1 MSRKFPFYK
10 QLDAMDCGPT
20 CLRMVAKHYGKHYS
34 LETLRQKS
42 FIGRE
47 GVSLLGIST
56 AAESIGFRTIGVHI
70 SFLQLCEAP
79 LPCIVHWRQNHFVV
93 VYKIQCTMN
102 NVQCTKGDVPKGTVY
117 VTDPAQGLVKFTVQ
131 EFLSGWLSTKT
142 EGQDEGVA
150 LLLEPTPDFYA
161 AEDEKQD
168 KTKLRFV
175 LQYLKPYKK
184 LIVQLFL
191 GMLLGTLLQLIFPFL
206 TQTIVDYGIGNNNL
220 SFVVV
225 ILIAQLTLYVA
236 QTAVEFIRSWILLHI
251 STRINIS
258 IISDFLIKLMKL
270 PIGFF
275 DTKMIGD
282 IMQRIGD
289 HSRIEAFLTS
299 STLNTL
305 FSFVNLIVFSI
316 VLALYNLKL
325 FMVFLVA
332 SILYVLW
339 ITIFLKKRKE
349 LDYKRF
355 AQASAEQSNLYQL
368 ITGMQEIKLN
378 NCEKQKR
385 WEWENIQAKLF
396 RVSIKGLAL
405 SQYQQSGAFFINET
419 KNILISFVSAAAVIK
434 GDMTLGMMTAVQYI
448 IGQLNAPI
456 IQMIGFIQSAQDAK
470 ISLER
475 LGEIHNR
482 EDEGFQCTM
491 YNEQCTMIGD
501 MSNPDVVGTYRIR
514 PTDLRVEN
522 VTFRYDEL
530 SDNVLENITLEIPA
544 GKVTAIVGMSGS
556 GKTTIVKLL
565 LGFYPPKKG
574 EIFAGSTNLKN
585 IRPSDWRARCGA
597 VMQDGFIFSD
607 TIARNIAVGEEH
619 IDTQRLINAVRV
631 ANIEEMIDALPLGY
645 NTKIGQEGKGI
656 SQGQRQ
662 RILIA
667 RAVYKNPDFLF
678 FDEATNALDANN
690 EKVIM
695 ENLQQFF
702 KGRTVVVVAH
712 RLSTVKNAEQIVVL
726 NHGRIVEVGT
736 HEQLTALRGEYFELV
751 RNQLEMGNS

>member
-1 MSRKFPFYK
+1 MSRRFPFYH
-10 QLDAMDCGPT
+10 QLDTMDCGPT
-20 CLRMVAKHYGKHYS
+20 CLRMIAKHYGKYYS
-34 LETLRQKS
+34 LDTLRQKS
-42 FIGRE
+42 YIGRE
-47 GVSLLGIST
+47 GVSMLGISA

-70 SFLQLCEAP
+70 TFQQLCEAP
-79 LPCIVHWRQNHFVV
+79 LPCIIHWKQNHFIV
-93 VYKIQCTMN
+93 VYKISRIGNKEQS
-102 NVQCTKGDVPKGTVY
+102 TKKGGVVY
-117 VTDPAQGLVKFTVQ
+117 VADPAQGKIKFSVQ
-131 EFLSGWLSTKT
+131 EFLSGWISTKV
-142 EGQDEGVA
+142 EGQDGGVA
-150 LLLEPTPDFYA
+150 LLLEPSPDFYDT
-161 AEDEKQD
+161 EDEKKD
-168 KTKLRFV
+168 KTKLCFT
-175 LQYLKPYKK
+175 LQYLRPYKK

-206 TQTIVDYGIGNNNL
+206 TQSIVDYGIGNNNL

-225 ILIAQLTLYVA
+225 ILIAQLTLYFS

-282 IMQRIGD
+282 IMQRIAD
-289 HSRIEAFLTS
+289 HRRIEAFLTS
-299 STLNTL
+299 TTLNTF

-316 VLALYNLKL
+316 VLILYNLKL
-325 FMVFLVA
+325 FIVFLVA

-355 AQASAEQSNLYQL
+355 AQASTEQSNLYQL

-396 RVSIKGLAL
+396 HVSIKGLAL

-419 KNILISFVSAAAVIK
+419 KNILISFVSAAAVIR

-448 IGQLNAPI
+448 IGQLNTPI
-456 IQMIGFIQSAQDAK
+456 NEMISFIRSAQDAK

-482 EDEGFQCTM
+482 EDEEQSTVN
-491 YNEQCTMIGD
+491 NEY
-501 MSNPDVVGTYRIR
+501 GTVI
-514 PTDLRVEN
+514 DGVSKSLNINN

-530 SDNVLENITLEIPA
+530 GDNVLHDLSLHIPE

-556 GKTTIVKLL
+556 GKTTLVKLL
-565 LGFYPPKKG
+565 LGFYPPTKG
-574 EIFAGSTNLKN
+574 EICVGETCLQNLN
-585 IRPSDWRARCGA
+585 HRFWRDRCGA

-607 TIARNIAVGEEH
+607 TIASNIAMGDER
-619 IDTQRLINAVRV
+619 IDTQRLFNSVRI
-631 ANIEEMIDALPLGY
+631 ANIEDMIGVLPLGY

-667 RAVYKNPDFLF
+667 RAVYKNPDYLF

-690 EKVIM
+690 EKIIM

-712 RLSTVKNAEQIVVL
+712 RLSTVRNADQIVVL
-726 NHGRIVEVGT
+726 NRGRISETGT
-736 HEQLTALRGEYFELV
+736 HEQLTARRGEYFELV
-751 RNQLEMGNS
+751 RNQLEMGD

>member
-1 MSRKFPFYK
+1 MSKRFPYYQ
-10 QLDAMDCGPT
+10 QLDTMDCGPT
-20 CLRMVAKHYGKHYS
+20 CLRMIAKHYGKHYS

-47 GVSLLGIST
+47 GVSMLGIST

-70 SFLQLCEAP
+70 SFQQLAEAP
-79 LPCIVHWRQNHFVV
+79 LPCIVHWKQNHFVV

-117 VTDPAQGLVKFTVQ
+117 VADPAQGLVKFTVQ
-131 EFLSGWLSTKT
+131 EFLSGWLSTKS

-206 TQTIVDYGIGNNNL
+206 TQSIVDYGIGNNNL
-220 SFVVV
+220 NFVVV
-225 ILIAQLTLYVA
+225 ILIAQLTLYLA

-325 FMVFLVA
+325 FMVFLIA

-339 ITIFLKKRKE
+339 ITVFLKKRKE

-456 IQMIGFIQSAQDAK
+456 NQMIGFIQSAQDAK

-482 EDEGFQCTM
+482 EDEGSQCTM
-491 YNEQCTMIGD
+491 YNEQCTMVED
-501 MSNPDVVGTYRIR
+501 VSNPDAVGTHGMR
-514 PTDLRVEN
+514 PTDLQVEN

-530 SDNVLENITLEIPA
+530 SDNVLENISLAIPA

-556 GKTTIVKLL
+556 GKTTLVKLL

-574 EIFAGSTNLKN
+574 EILAGSTNLKN

-619 IDTQRLINAVRV
+619 IDTQRLLNAVRV
-631 ANIEEMIDALPLGY
+631 ANIGEMIDALPLGF

-667 RAVYKNPDFLF
+667 RSVYKNPDFLF

-695 ENLQQFF
+695 GNLQQFF

-712 RLSTVKNAEQIVVL
+712 RLSTVRNADQIVVL

-751 RNQLEMGNS
+751 RNQLEMGS